1 MAKKTGNKKAAS
13 TMGGETFYPEG
24 KNFVGPGLS
33 IHSPSNLFD
42 TLPCPGGEDEAKASL
57 NRQSKLGIKGK

>member
-24 KNFVGPGLS
+24 KNFVGPGLVDPLAVEPVR
-33 IHSPSNLFD
+33 HAAVPW
-42 TLPCPGGEDEAKASL
+42 
-57 NRQSKLGIKGK
+57 RRR